1 MDSAACVYV
10 FVSVCVFNNKEK
22 EALDLK
28 GNAERCKSKWRE
40 EIKFKDNFLK
50 TPHKTQGVLGKID
63 ISELVRPLIHCHYK
77 WSARNL

>member
-28 GNAERCKSKWRE
+28 WNAERCKSKWRE
-40 EIKFKDNFLK
+40 EIKFKDNFFK
-50 TPHKTQGVLGKID
+50 G
-63 ISELVRPLIHCHYK
+63 S
-77 WSARNL
+77 S